1 MSVAISCRS
10 LSKNYGEIKA
20 LQNLNLEVQEN
31 IIVGLLGVNG
41 AGKTTTIK
49 LLNSLIKPSSG
60 EAYIFGVNVFKNPM
74 KVKNLVGYLS
84 QEPSFYRWMKGR
96 ELLECAG
103 EIYGLE
109 GMNLRNKVKELLE
122 LVGLLDYAERRI
134 GTYSTGMKQRLGIAQ
149 SLINSPRLLFLD
161 EPASSLD
168 PLGRNEVL
176 KLIKELKGKST
187 VMVSSHVLNDIERIC
202 DEVIII
208 DKGKLILHERL
219 SVLKEKYISP
229 AVLIECKE
237 NLDDLKDLLQK
248 SNFVRSVEGL
258 NQNGKNGRSLKIIF
272 KDFNQGEKI
281 LPQLIVQK
289 GLTLRRYEI
298 LAPTL
303 EDIFVTLVNRE
314 KE

>member
-258 NQNGKNGRSLKIIF
+258 NQNGKNGRSLKIIL